1 MMFNLI
7 NALLI
12 CASIFIASFM
22 ISKKI
27 STNRN
32 SLDAYYNTQGAFAG
46 FVQKKSGRIRACEF
60 SSHGTVL
67 SCSNW
72 FEEKTLKQ
80 GKNLGINEE
89 EI

>member
-7 NALLI
+7 NVLLI
-12 CASIFIASFM
+12 CASILTSTFM

-27 STNRN
+27 ANNRN

-46 FVQKKSGRIRACEF
+46 FVQKKDGRIRACEF

-67 SCSNW
+67 SCSKW
-72 FEEKTLKQ
+72 FNDKSLKQ
-80 GKNLGINEE
+80 GKNLGISEE